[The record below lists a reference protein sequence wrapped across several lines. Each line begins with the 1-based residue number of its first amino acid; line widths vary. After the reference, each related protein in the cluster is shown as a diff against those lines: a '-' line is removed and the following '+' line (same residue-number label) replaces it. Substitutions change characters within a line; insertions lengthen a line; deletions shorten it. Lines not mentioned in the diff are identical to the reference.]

1 MKNMKTIKIYL
12 KTINPHFLDH
22 LSGNTKRFVTLLQ
35 EKNFSSEEIF
45 AKELCGDKS
54 TMKKYSVI
62 KTRALKI
69 LQALAI
75 VSNTKSGSTTK
86 KKFDQCQKKFF
97 IAQKLITQG
106 ERVEGLRLAKQAY
119 QLATDYDFIHLAC
132 ELASIIHHNYIYYH
146 PNKRVAKIY
155 AEKTEKHI
163 NDYFAEKKAE
173 QCYFALI
180 EKMNSTVSLSELEET
195 IKNIHKYKGGS
206 IKYTVYLATVYL
218 YRDLYLGNYAGIIEN
233 CNNILQ
239 FFQNKKGV
247 YPVHYLLFLR
257 NRGTAQT
264 ALGRYKAAMSSF
276 EKAEHFIK
284 GSPYNNYLIQF
295 YKTLNAFH
303 AKEYQLAYDLYQKN
317 KRCKIEPI
325 RQQFAIVEAYLCFL
339 IHAGYLHIS
348 KTFRIGKYLNET
360 FKTQQDKKGDNV
372 NIIIAELLVYLAR
385 DWGKF
390 IDRIEAIKN
399 YSYRHLKGEDTKRA
413 KYFLKILCLIA
424 HSKVNFHPVALQ
436 RKAGKYIEILTSHP
450 VRMGE
455 NFAIEIIPF
464 DHLLNMIIERVM
476 RRVA

>member
-1 MKNMKTIKIYL
+1 M
-12 KTINPHFLDH
+12 
-22 LSGNTKRFVTLLQ
+22 
-35 EKNFSSEEIF
+35 
-45 AKELCGDKS
+45 
-54 TMKKYSVI
+54 
-62 KTRALKI
+62 
-69 LQALAI
+69 
-75 VSNTKSGSTTK
+75 
-86 KKFDQCQKKFF
+86 
-97 IAQKLITQG
+97 
-106 ERVEGLRLAKQAY
+106 
-119 QLATDYDFIHLAC
+119 ATDYDFIHLAC

-155 AEKTEKHI
+155 AEKTEKHV

-206 IKYTVYLATVYL
+206 IKYKVYLATVYM

-247 YPVHYLLFLR
+247 YPVHHLLFLR

-303 AKEYQLAYDLYQKN
+303 AREYQLAYDLYQKN

-339 IHAGYLHIS
+339 IHAGYLHTS

-464 DHLLNMIIERVM
+464 DHLLDMIMERVM